1 MVAEKSFRKLD
12 APQLV
17 EKVAEGK
24 NTITE
29 RKSGSPPKSFYTP
42 IDNGSSWG
50 QDMVLMALTGWG
62 QDEDRQRSREAGF
75 NDHLVKPMEY
85 DTLMQLLALSDDQ
98 LKIKTPDSPEQCPR
112 EKRLWPSQ
120 R

>member
-1 MVAEKSFRKLD
+1 MI
-12 APQLV
+12 LV
-17 EKVAEGK
+17 
-24 NTITE
+24 
-29 RKSGSPPKSFYTP
+29 
-42 IDNGSSWG
+42 
-50 QDMVLMALTGWG
+50 ALTGWA
-62 QDEDRQRSREAGF
+62 QNEDRQRSREAGF
-75 NDHLVKPMEY
+75 NGHLVKPMEY